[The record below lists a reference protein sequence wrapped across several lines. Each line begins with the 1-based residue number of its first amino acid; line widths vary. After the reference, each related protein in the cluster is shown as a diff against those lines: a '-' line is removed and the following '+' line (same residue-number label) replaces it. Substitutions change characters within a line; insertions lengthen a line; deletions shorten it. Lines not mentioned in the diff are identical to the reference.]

1 MPCITIQSLEL
12 SESQKKRLAE
22 KYIALFSEETGV
34 PEDRIYLFFDGY
46 QLDEAATGG
55 KLFSNRKSFNIIENS
70 VSIHLLYRIFY

>member
-55 KLFSNRKSFNIIENS
+55 KLFSNRKIGPILGKFNEEEWNNNG
-70 VSIHLLYRIFY
+70 R